1 MDPEPGTLGRLTTRA
16 DETRTE
22 APEPRTTR
30 IAILGCGFIGTVHS
44 FALRAVIRGGLSDA
58 AVVATC
64 DVEVDK
70 ARRLLEAH
78 GEGVATVNVDEA
90 LQDVDAAWVCTPTA
104 MHQEVVE
111 RCVESGVAIYCEKP
125 LARDLKGAEEISRL
139 VQSSG
144 LTNQVGLVLRAA
156 PPYASVAALS
166 RGESVEG
173 GPAAQSLGPALAV
186 VMRDDQYFPI
196 GGMYGSD
203 WRADVSIAGG
213 GTLLEHSIHD
223 LDLLAWM
230 LGPVVSVVART
241 KNHAGH
247 PGIED
252 VASVTLEHSSGAIS
266 TLLSVWHGIETR
278 PSTRRLEV
286 FFELARA
293 VLDDEQA
300 GPVIV
305 EQADQTTE
313 IGMPHASELVMGRL
327 AVPNELRAHL
337 LAYASA
343 DLAFLQAV
351 QNGRPAT
358 PDVGTALEAHRIVDA
373 AYRSAEKGGEPQTPE
388 NSH

>member
-1 MDPEPGTLGRLTTRA
+1 
-16 DETRTE
+16 
-22 APEPRTTR
+22 
-30 IAILGCGFIGTVHS
+30 
-44 FALRAVIRGGLSDA
+44 
-58 AVVATC
+58 
-64 DVEVDK
+64 
-70 ARRLLEAH
+70 
-78 GEGVATVNVDEA
+78 
-90 LQDVDAAWVCTPTA
+90 
-104 MHQEVVE
+104 
-111 RCVESGVAIYCEKP
+111 
-125 LARDLKGAEEISRL
+125 
-139 VQSSG
+139 
-144 LTNQVGLVLRAA
+144 
-156 PPYASVAALS
+156 
-166 RGESVEG
+166 
-173 GPAAQSLGPALAV
+173 
-186 VMRDDQYFPI
+186 
-196 GGMYGSD
+196 
-203 WRADVSIAGG
+203 
-213 GTLLEHSIHD
+213 
-223 LDLLAWM
+223 M